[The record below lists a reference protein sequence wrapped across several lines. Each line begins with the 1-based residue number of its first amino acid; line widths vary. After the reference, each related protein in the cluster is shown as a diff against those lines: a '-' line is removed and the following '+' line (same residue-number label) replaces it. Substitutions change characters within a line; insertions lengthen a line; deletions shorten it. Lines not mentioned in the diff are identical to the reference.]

1 MSEKKIMVERSMG
14 LSNVRSIGYDARIQ
28 TLEVEFVD
36 SSVYQYYGVPK
47 HLHDQMMQAQAKGQ
61 FLNWY
66 IRDSYPYSRVA

>member
-14 LSNVRSIGYDARIQ
+14 PSNVRSIGYDARMQ